1 MASASC
7 TFEPV
12 AEVHL
17 PLLRRWLAEPHVQ
30 TCRGDPEPALTTS
43 ADHMACE
50 TCGIDQFIGEPSLVD
65 CGHGSAFVDAFVAD
79 LFGAGAPRV
88 ITDPNPRNA
97 RAYEKAGFRALDDRR
112 TIAGDA
118 LLMSNDAGNL

>member
-1 MASASC
+1 
-7 TFEPV
+7 
-12 AEVHL
+12 
-17 PLLRRWLAEPHVQ
+17 
-30 TCRGDPEPALTTS
+30 
-43 ADHMACE
+43 MACE

-65 CGHGSAFVDAFVAD
+65 CGHGSAFVEALVAD

-97 RAYEKAGFRALDDRR
+97 RAVRAYEKAGFRALDDRR

>member
-1 MASASC
+1 
-7 TFEPV
+7 
-12 AEVHL
+12 
-17 PLLRRWLAEPHVQ
+17 
-30 TCRGDPEPALTTS
+30 
-43 ADHMACE
+43 
-50 TCGIDQFIGEPSLVD
+50 
-65 CGHGSAFVDAFVAD
+65 VAD

-97 RAYEKAGFRALDDRR
+97 RAVRAYEKAGFRALDDRR